1 MVSPKKMLFL
11 IVPVSMLL
19 IPMTG
24 RGQTIQGT
32 WQLVKTANCMDEKI
46 QADSDAEQE
55 LVDEMKGLS
64 GPSSRVVRFKDK
76 GAGEETTR
84 ILNRKKTVNGK
95 NFLYKIN
102 GETLLIL
109 DKRSQ
114 TISDSYSIDKLSRDS
129 LILSN
134 ATRACE
140 IRFFVKIKDRK

>member
-1 MVSPKKMLFL
+1 MASPKKMLSW
-11 IVPVSMLL
+11 IVPALMFI
-19 IPMTG
+19 IPVIG
-24 RGQTIQGT
+24 SAQPIQGT
-32 WQLVKTANCMDEKI
+32 WQLVKTANCMDDKL

-55 LVDEMKGLS
+55 LLDEMKGLS
-64 GPSSRVVRFKDK
+64 GPSSRVVRFKEK
-76 GAGEETTR
+76 GVGEESTR
-84 ILNRKKTVNGK
+84 ILNKKKTVNGK
-95 NFLYKIN
+95 NFLYKMN

-114 TISDSYSIDKLSRDS
+114 TISDSYSIDKLTPDS